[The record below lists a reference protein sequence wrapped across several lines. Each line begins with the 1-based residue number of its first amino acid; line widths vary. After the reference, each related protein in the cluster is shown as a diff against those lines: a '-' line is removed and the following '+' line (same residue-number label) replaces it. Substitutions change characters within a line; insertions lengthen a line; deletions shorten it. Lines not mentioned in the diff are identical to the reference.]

1 MVDLIGA
8 DDAYFVF
15 FWDVCRPF
23 QDLQEQRPQGPD
35 LPQQHERVP
44 GLRFRKLIVNGS
56 AIESLPS
63 SRGRH
68 GRASCH
74 PERYDV
80 RALDRH
86 PPVHHRSG
94 QRR

>member
-15 FWDVCRPF
+15 FRMSAVHSKICKSNGHKVRICLNNTSGCRGCGF
-23 QDLQEQRPQGPD
+23 
-35 LPQQHERVP
+35 
-44 GLRFRKLIVNGS
+44 VNGS